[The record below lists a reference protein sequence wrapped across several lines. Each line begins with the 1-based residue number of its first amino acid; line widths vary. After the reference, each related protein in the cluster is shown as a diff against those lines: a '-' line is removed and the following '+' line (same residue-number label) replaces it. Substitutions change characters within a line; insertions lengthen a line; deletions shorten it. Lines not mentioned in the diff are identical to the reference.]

1 MINRCLLF
9 KCGSK
14 QHYSF
19 TEVIVMGTNILLT
32 DVSYV
37 SGDLNSIIGYTEVIV
52 IRDNMTIFLNFGKKM
67 S

>member
-14 QHYSF
+14 QYYSF
-19 TEVIVMGTNILLT
+19 TKVTVMGTNILLT

-37 SGDLNSIIGYTEVIV
+37 SVDLNSIIGFIEVIV
-52 IRDNMTIFLNFGKKM
+52 MGRNH
-67 S
+67 